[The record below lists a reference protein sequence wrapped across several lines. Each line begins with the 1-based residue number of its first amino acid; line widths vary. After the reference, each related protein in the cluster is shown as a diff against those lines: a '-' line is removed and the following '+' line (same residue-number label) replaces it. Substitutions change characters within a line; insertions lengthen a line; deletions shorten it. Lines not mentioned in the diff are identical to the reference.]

1 MEPFKLGAEYN
12 VYNNS
17 KTNTPAQILLEN
29 STTHEQIETQKE
41 RNRLLNRLGNSL
53 TTAQILYSSVDEL
66 KEKVKKKTNDIF

>member
-41 RNRLLNRLGNSL
+41 SEKGQNPYKSTKVRNN
-53 TTAQILYSSVDEL
+53 QQ
-66 KEKVKKKTNDIF
+66 KKDAFIYKKFFQTS